1 MNETILLF
9 LSNGI
14 TGLAGWFVGRKRQ
27 QADTD
32 NQVLRNLEIAVGL
45 YKNIID
51 DLKQEIHELNIKIQ
65 DLEKKVDELHAE
77 NNKLKKLLKTGSMEA
92 WWLMGVETRLGCIT
106 VPMQKQIFQYL
117 TRAQQVRGLLPIR
130 EKLVLTRAAAT
141 STNAVNTDGLY
152 RCFFV
157 LKILSRLP
165 SMNSRTCFPHGLDM
179 ILNGE

>member
-9 LSNGI
+9 ISNAI
-14 TGLAGWFVGRKRQ
+14 TATASFFVGRRRQ

-77 NNKLKKLLKTGSMEA
+77 NIKLKK
-92 WWLMGVETRLGCIT
+92 
-106 VPMQKQIFQYL
+106 
-117 TRAQQVRGLLPIR
+117 
-130 EKLVLTRAAAT
+130 
-141 STNAVNTDGLY
+141 
-152 RCFFV
+152 
-157 LKILSRLP
+157 
-165 SMNSRTCFPHGLDM
+165 NS
-179 ILNGE
+179 I

>member
-9 LSNGI
+9 LSNAI

-77 NNKLKKLLKTGSMEA
+77 NNKLK
-92 WWLMGVETRLGCIT
+92 R
-106 VPMQKQIFQYL
+106 
-117 TRAQQVRGLLPIR
+117 
-130 EKLVLTRAAAT
+130 
-141 STNAVNTDGLY
+141 
-152 RCFFV
+152 
-157 LKILSRLP
+157 
-165 SMNSRTCFPHGLDM
+165 NS
-179 ILNGE
+179 I